1 MTRVRFTARVKVRVR
16 ARVRVWVRA
25 SVRVRAKVRVRS
37 FSVVFCVVHPVTS
50 VVVITVRSTAYLTET
65 TRPLFDHKL

>member
-1 MTRVRFTARVKVRVR
+1 MTRVRFMARVKVRVWVR

-25 SVRVRAKVRVRS
+25 SVRVRAKVRL

-50 VVVITVRSTAYLTET
+50 AVVITPEMNQIEFQNHPTFLT
-65 TRPLFDHKL
+65 R